1 MCGGCG
7 GLKNQLNKM
16 DTLPL
21 NLIVF
26 ATTMGHGGEHTYKEA
41 LESLFSEI
49 DRDVFVNRV
58 LHLKVREGEEE
69 KAMEIEDFCEKH
81 KIRVIRT
88 NGDLVYHATNHQNH
102 SSEYFKDIF
111 KSYSDLQLRKTKY
124 SLWFEDDSPLFLKGT
139 ELIDAFRES
148 IEFLEENPDQLCV
161 TFNRSEDFKKPDGE
175 YTTESGNIFTQTKN
189 YTKYGPAFHFQPN
202 INRTSEIFL
211 AWKTMQAYLD
221 QLGVYH
227 CELLA
232 TRVLIEAFSNSD
244 TPFSFFDPEKVYSK
258 HLG

>member
-1 MCGGCG
+1 MLGDCGA
-7 GLKNQLNKM
+7 LKNELNKM

-26 ATTMGHGGEHTYKEA
+26 ATTMGHGGKHTYKEA
-41 LESLFSEI
+41 LESLFSQI
-49 DRDVFVNRV
+49 DRDVFANRV
-58 LHLKVREGEEE
+58 LHLKVRGGEEE
-69 KAMEIEDFCEKH
+69 KAMEIEDFCEKN

-88 NGDLVYHATNHQNH
+88 DGDLVYHATNHQNH

-124 SLWFEDDSPLFLKGT
+124 SLWFEDDSPLSLKGI

-161 TFNRSEDFKKPDGE
+161 TFNRAEDFKKADGE
-175 YTTESGNIFTQTKN
+175 HTITSKNIFTQCEN
-189 YTKYGPAFHFQPN
+189 YTKFGPVFNFQPN

-211 AWKTMQAYLD
+211 AWKNLQAYLD
-221 QLGVYH
+221 ILGSYH
-227 CELLA
+227 CELMA
-232 TRVLIEAFSNSD
+232 GHILIDNFSNSD
-244 TPFSFFDPEKVYSK
+244 TPFSFFDPEKIYSE
-258 HLG
+258 HIG